1 MYGVFQEL
9 IKPAPL
15 WLRGKIEDISEALMR
30 VKRSCREVALEK
42 KSRASEDCL
51 HYPWEEFSLEKEGP
65 VQIKRIIFIK
75 NQVWKII
82 LSGKGKET
90 NTGFADIKPETEVQ
104 FHNLV
109 TA

>member
-42 KSRASEDCL
+42 KSSAKKSKFGVRKL
-51 HYPWEEFSLEKEGP
+51 IG
-65 VQIKRIIFIK
+65 
-75 NQVWKII
+75 N
-82 LSGKGKET
+82 
-90 NTGFADIKPETEVQ
+90 
-104 FHNLV
+104 
-109 TA
+109 